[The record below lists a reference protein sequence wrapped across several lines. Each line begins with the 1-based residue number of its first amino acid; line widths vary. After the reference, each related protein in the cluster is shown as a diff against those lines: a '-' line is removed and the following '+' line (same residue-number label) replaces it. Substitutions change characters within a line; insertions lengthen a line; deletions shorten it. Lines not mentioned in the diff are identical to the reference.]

1 MTALTALTAP
11 TTKPGR
17 DDQPTQPTH
26 PTAAFAGDPSAER
39 DREAWLR
46 SYCARVEG
54 AVAARLSFRWFIED
68 EGFST
73 MALRAEGRRR
83 LRRLGD
89 RHGFMPVWDAW
100 TIRPDGWLEV
110 SAWVAWWPV
119 GEAAL
124 AARVDLVDEPS
135 LLDDES

>member
-1 MTALTALTAP
+1 MPAP
-11 TTKPGR
+11 TTNPGHN
-17 DDQPTQPTH
+17 DQPATH
-26 PTAAFAGDPSAER
+26 PTAAFAGDPSAEA

-46 SYCARVEG
+46 SYCARMPG

-83 LRRLGD
+83 LKRLGD

-110 SAWVAWWPV
+110 AAWVAWWPV
-119 GEAAL
+119 GEASL
-124 AARVDLVDEPS
+124 GERVDLVDEAPGPDAWS
-135 LLDDES
+135 S